1 MSHKVILC
9 VDDEKIVTD
18 TLITQLSSEFGE
30 DYFYE
35 AASDVDEAWEII
47 NEIVADEMDLKL
59 IICDW
64 LMPVQKGDD
73 FLIAVHE
80 KWPNIRLVMLSGHA
94 DEDAVQRLEN
104 IVKNFQFVRKPW
116 NRTDFMPIVRD
127 QLQGVTS

>member
-1 MSHKVILC
+1 MSQKVILC

-47 NEIVADEMDLKL
+47 NEIVSDEMDLKL

-64 LMPVQKGDD
+64 LMPVQKGDE
-73 FLIAVHE
+73 FLIEVHK
-80 KWPNIRLVMLSGHA
+80 KWPNIRLIMLSGHA

-104 IVKNFQFVRKPW
+104 IVQNFQFVRKPW
-116 NRTDFMPIVRD
+116 NRTEFMPVVRD
-127 QLQGVTS
+127 QLLGVTS